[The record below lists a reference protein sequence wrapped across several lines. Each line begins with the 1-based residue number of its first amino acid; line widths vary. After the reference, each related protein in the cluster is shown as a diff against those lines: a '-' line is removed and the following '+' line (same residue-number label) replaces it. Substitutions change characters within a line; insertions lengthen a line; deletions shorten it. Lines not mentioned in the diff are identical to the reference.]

1 MLLDAPTLE
10 QFTDEMLA
18 SFPVSVRGYL
28 LSWKLIF
35 DAYAASPFKIRADF
49 TEGLKAENPLGPL
62 LDFMFDVLG
71 HSAGYPLKLEKE
83 GILPEQIRH
92 FDVKLADA
100 ELEEKSMHWL
110 MAHLFYLILKYIPGL
125 FRTWYQDCR
134 SKQTKMAVESWTESF
149 FSTLVIEDALDDVQT
164 WLDSDDFNSSN
175 EADIGVKVSKSG
187 KEVTITYEIDESEGA
202 MAIKL
207 PNNFPIEGVTARG
220 IRRVAVNERKWQSWI
235 MTTQGVI
242 TFANGNIIDGVQ
254 AFRRNLTGAI
264 RGHSEC
270 AICYSVISADQR
282 VPEKSCT
289 TCKNLFHRL
298 CLYKWFQ
305 TSNNNTCPL
314 CRTPIDFAGAS
325 NIKRRN

>member
-100 ELEEKSMHWL
+100 ELEEKSMH
-110 MAHLFYLILKYIPGL
+110 
-125 FRTWYQDCR
+125 
-134 SKQTKMAVESWTESF
+134 
-149 FSTLVIEDALDDVQT
+149 
-164 WLDSDDFNSSN
+164 
-175 EADIGVKVSKSG
+175 
-187 KEVTITYEIDESEGA
+187 
-202 MAIKL
+202 
-207 PNNFPIEGVTARG
+207 
-220 IRRVAVNERKWQSWI
+220 
-235 MTTQGVI
+235 
-242 TFANGNIIDGVQ
+242 
-254 AFRRNLTGAI
+254 
-264 RGHSEC
+264 
-270 AICYSVISADQR
+270 
-282 VPEKSCT
+282 
-289 TCKNLFHRL
+289 
-298 CLYKWFQ
+298 
-305 TSNNNTCPL
+305 
-314 CRTPIDFAGAS
+314 
-325 NIKRRN
+325 